1 MHFTKLDKPPFSFK
15 SPLSIK
21 PPTSPLPPPQKKS
34 AWKNK
39 PSPGGLIEDLWYLS
53 KPVLGGHPVL
63 SGHYSIPQGCP
74 LNTVVW
80 KNNETEGRGDLKEM
94 GGLLT
99 FFLWK

>member
-1 MHFTKLDKPPFSFK
+1 MHFAKLDKPPLSYK

-21 PPTSPLPPPQKKS
+21 PPPAPPPKKG

-39 PSPGGLIEDLWYLS
+39 PSGGGGLIEDLRYLS

-74 LNTVVW
+74 LNTVIW
-80 KNNETEGRGDLKEM
+80 KNNKTEGRGDLKEM